1 MKDVVRAFPDIV
13 FFQQEKIQSLMA
25 NILFNYARE
34 NAQVEYKQVN
44 KTLLFAFSCLT
55 SICYFSRECMKF

>member
-13 FFQQEKIQSLMA
+13 FFQHEKIQSLMV

-34 NAQVEYKQVN
+34 NSHIEYKQGMHEILGKNMSV
-44 KTLLFAFSCLT
+44 KSQL
-55 SICYFSRECMKF
+55 

>member
-44 KTLLFAFSCLT
+44 KALLFSYSC
-55 SICYFSRECMKF
+55 

>member
-13 FFQQEKIQSLMA
+13 FFQQGKIQSLMV

-34 NAQVEYKQVN
+34 NPQIEYKQVIAEQITFN
-44 KTLLFAFSCLT
+44 
-55 SICYFSRECMKF
+55 I